1 MTDINKQIE
10 GAREYRRSLIRRI
23 RLNKAN
29 IEYILENGTING
41 SLMLDID
48 KAMID
53 YNLYSSRWRK
63 FGVDDL
69 PKIGRQIICRDG
81 DKYHLSKPISHDGI
95 HWLAEHFI
103 EWKSID

>member
-1 MTDINKQIE
+1 MSELNKQIE
-10 GAREYRRSLIRRI
+10 DNKHWRTFIKENRCWTPTAEAIGKLAYNNGY
-23 RLNKAN
+23 NKAKK
-29 IEYILENGTING
+29 ELAQ
-41 SLMLDID
+41 SF
-48 KAMID
+48 
-53 YNLYSSRWRK
+53 RWRK

-103 EWKSID
+103 EWKPID